1 MIRRPCC
8 GGKRVNGWMYNSH
21 NTFNHESIPILD
33 LRAERALV
41 DTMDKVHSF
50 AEAITPR

>member
-1 MIRRPCC
+1 MPRRPCWRE
-8 GGKRVNGWMYNSH
+8 KWVNGWMYNGH
-21 NTFNHESIPILD
+21 DTFNPESIPILD
-33 LRAERALV
+33 LRDERALV